1 MLSEQNDL
9 NSYPVNLQ
17 YYMVPWSQNI
27 ISVKYSNYFDPKS
40 TIYFPLLPFLPG
52 KNDEISLV
60 IEAQAPIATVLFL
73 WFISACSATNTT
85 DVQTR
90 NQPNN

>member
-1 MLSEQNDL
+1 M
-9 NSYPVNLQ
+9 
-17 YYMVPWSQNI
+17 
-27 ISVKYSNYFDPKS
+27 VKYSNYFDPKT
-40 TIYFPLLPFLPG
+40 TIYFPLLPSLPR

-60 IEAQAPIATVLFL
+60 IEAQAPIATVPFL